1 MRPVVSVGAPS
12 PVRPNPT
19 GVGYFSGALANPSH
33 MYFAAPLVM
42 VPATYPVFQPLMHR
56 APVKQMVAGSG
67 ESTARLGYDGTS
79 QRSSENTI
87 NAGSVQQDLDDPFS
101 DPAQGT
107 FKKPVYSR
115 RIQSKS
121 EPVGSEGAG
130 TSE

>member
-1 MRPVVSVGAPS
+1 MSVGAPS
-12 PVRPNPT
+12 PMRPNPT

-33 MYFAAPLVM
+33 MYFAAPLIM
-42 VPATYPVFQPLMHR
+42 VPATYPVFQPLMPR
-56 APVKQMVAGSG
+56 APVKQIVAGGG

-79 QRSSENTI
+79 QRSSEITI
-87 NAGSVQQDLDDPFS
+87 DAGSVQQDIDDPFS
-101 DPAQGT
+101 EPVLGA
-107 FKKPVYSR
+107 FKRPVYSR